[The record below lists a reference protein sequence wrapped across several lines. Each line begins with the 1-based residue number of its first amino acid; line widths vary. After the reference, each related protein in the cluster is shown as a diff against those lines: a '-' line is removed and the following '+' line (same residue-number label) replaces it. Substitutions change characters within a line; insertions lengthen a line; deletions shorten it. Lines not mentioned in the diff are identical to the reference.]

1 MDELNKQIDL
11 MLEHSL
17 EEAVFLDERNK
28 GKIENWSGLTRV
40 WRTLTDIIQDYTTE
54 DDMLDFAS
62 FMQKGK
68 MPIATGFKR
77 ISGNTREPAKVLSTL
92 NPALSRSPQKN
103 TIGEISPE
111 EEEETSTT
119 TPTPPTTTPVTPPA
133 TPTPPRPE
141 LTPAERAARKAEA
154 TEIANE
160 AALILAIAAF
170 ESSSPTSMVPK
181 MARILKKYFISY
193 RVPKQRS
200 IAEELESL
208 SEETTPAPTTSSSTP
223 TPPTTSSASADR
235 ATDALLRDLF
245 DEEDVDPDI
254 SRETLE
260 KLERRY
266 NDIIADYKNAARSSD
281 AEAKSKVA
289 RIKGFKNLILQA
301 ADRGMMQEGK
311 GKQLIIDLNKVKE
324 NHLDEGMLR
333 MFGAWIEYFLNGLF
347 GGWMPPVSVRGSQK
361 DVEAFAHALAGEKKY
376 IETAK
381 RYGLNHPTTY
391 KNKAKLGNAV
401 KGFEK
406 ETGIKWPFK

>member
-17 EEAVFLDERNK
+17 EEETFLDERSSPQQKKFNSFVQNRITPIRR
-28 GKIENWSGLTRV
+28 KIEADVGRNEIERLIGLR
-40 WRTLTDIIQDYTTE
+40 RNDAGKFKGAFKAKALDYVE
-54 DDMLDFAS
+54 EMEELLRA
-62 FMQKGK
+62 
-68 MPIATGFKR
+68 
-77 ISGNTREPAKVLSTL
+77 REAGTAP
-92 NPALSRSPQKN
+92 
-103 TIGEISPE
+103 
-111 EEEETSTT
+111 STT
-119 TPTPPTTTPVTPPA
+119 PATPTPTPPTTTPSTTTPER
-133 TPTPPRPE
+133 PP
-141 LTPAERAARKAEA
+141 LTPEERDEARAIAAQ
-154 TEIANE
+154 
-160 AALILAIAAF
+160 AAYILAMAAF

-181 MARILKKYFISY
+181 FARILKKYFISY

-208 SEETTPAPTTSSSTP
+208 SEETAPAPTTSSSGR
-223 TPPTTSSASADR
+223 PPPDTSSASADR
-235 ATDALLRDLF
+235 ATDALLMDLF
-245 DEEDVDPDI
+245 DEESVHPDV
-254 SRETLE
+254 SRVTLE
-260 KLERRY
+260 KLRARY
-266 NDIIADYKNAARSSD
+266 RDALIRLNDYAASSSIIAQRKFAR
-281 AEAKSKVA
+281 V
-289 RIKGFKNLILQA
+289 KGLRNLILQA

-311 GKQLIIDLNKVKE
+311 DKQLIIDLNKVKE

>member
-17 EEAVFLDERNK
+17 GEETFLDERSSPQQKKFNSFVQNRITPIRR
-28 GKIENWSGLTRV
+28 KIEADVGRNEIERLIGLR
-40 WRTLTDIIQDYTTE
+40 RNDAGKFKGAFKAKALDYVE
-54 DDMLDFAS
+54 EMEELLRA
-62 FMQKGK
+62 
-68 MPIATGFKR
+68 
-77 ISGNTREPAKVLSTL
+77 REAGTAP
-92 NPALSRSPQKN
+92 
-103 TIGEISPE
+103 
-111 EEEETSTT
+111 STT
-119 TPTPPTTTPVTPPA
+119 PATPTPTPPTTTPSTTTPER
-133 TPTPPRPE
+133 PP
-141 LTPAERAARKAEA
+141 LTPEERDEARAIAAQ
-154 TEIANE
+154 
-160 AALILAIAAF
+160 AAYILAMAAF

-181 MARILKKYFISY
+181 FARILKKYFISY

-208 SEETTPAPTTSSSTP
+208 SEETAPAPTTSSSGR
-223 TPPTTSSASADR
+223 PPPDTSSASADR
-235 ATDALLRDLF
+235 ATDALLMDLF
-245 DEEDVDPDI
+245 DEESVHPDV
-254 SRETLE
+254 SRVTLE
-260 KLERRY
+260 KLRARY
-266 NDIIADYKNAARSSD
+266 RDALIRLNDYAASSSIIAQRKFAR
-281 AEAKSKVA
+281 V
-289 RIKGFKNLILQA
+289 KGLRNLILQA

-311 GKQLIIDLNKVKE
+311 DKQLIIDLNKVKE

>member
-17 EEAVFLDERNK
+17 EEETFLDERSSPQQKKFNSFVQNRINPIRR
-28 GKIENWSGLTRV
+28 KIEADVGRNEIERLIGLR
-40 WRTLTDIIQDYTTE
+40 RNDAGKFKGAFKAKALDYVEEMEELLRAREAGTAPPTT
-54 DDMLDFAS
+54 
-62 FMQKGK
+62 
-68 MPIATGFKR
+68 PAT
-77 ISGNTREPAKVLSTL
+77 P
-92 NPALSRSPQKN
+92 
-103 TIGEISPE
+103 
-111 EEEETSTT
+111 
-119 TPTPPTTTPVTPPA
+119 TPTPPTTTPATPPA

-154 TEIANE
+154 AEIANE

-208 SEETTPAPTTSSSTP
+208 SEETAPAPTTSSSTP

-260 KLERRY
+260 ELERRY

-281 AEAKSKVA
+281 AVAKNKVA

>member
-17 EEAVFLDERNK
+17 EEVVFLDERNR
-28 GKIENWSGLTRV
+28 GKIGNWSGLTRV
-40 WRTLTDIIQDYTTE
+40 WRTLTDIIQGYTTE
-54 DDMLDFAS
+54 DEMRDFAS
-62 FMQKGK
+62 SIQKGK
-68 MPIATGFKR
+68 MPIATGFKT
-77 ISGNTREPAKVLSTL
+77 IKGNTKRAAQSFIDTKS
-92 NPALSRSPQKN
+92 SPFHVRLKKIQS
-103 TIGEISPE
+103 GEIGPE

-119 TPTPPTTTPVTPPA
+119 TTPSTTTPERPP
-133 TPTPPRPE
+133 
-141 LTPAERAARKAEA
+141 LTPEERDEARAIAAQ
-154 TEIANE
+154 
-160 AALILAIAAF
+160 AAYILAMAAF

-181 MARILKKYFISY
+181 FARILKKYFISY

-208 SEETTPAPTTSSSTP
+208 SEETAPAPTTSSSGR
-223 TPPTTSSASADR
+223 TPPDTSSASADR
-235 ATDALLRDLF
+235 ATDALLMDLF
-245 DEEDVDPDI
+245 DEESVHPDV
-254 SRETLE
+254 SRVTLE
-260 KLERRY
+260 KLRARY
-266 NDIIADYKNAARSSD
+266 RDALIRLNDYAASSSIIAQRKFAR
-281 AEAKSKVA
+281 V
-289 RIKGFKNLILQA
+289 KGLRNLILQA

-311 GKQLIIDLNKVKE
+311 DKQLIIDLNKVKE